1 MAFSK
6 NKSWFDVGKHS
17 LNQEKVYNRTEQATQ
32 QVVDIWGARYK
43 KVQNNLMT

>member
-17 LNQEKVYNRTEQATQ
+17 LNQEKFYKRTEQQ
-32 QVVDIWGARYK
+32 LNK
-43 KVQNNLMT
+43 